1 MSGRPQEAQSVAE
14 HASYKGE
21 EFRSGDASLQQTSV
35 LGPGDGCGAKP
46 EGNANK
52 IQGAMADCNEGRPG
66 SGESSLGEMSHLQS
80 NGESPSTTVLPQTRT
95 KKCPSSRGENCSP
108 EKTFKAQ
115 ICSTAMEKSRSGSP
129 QQSVATKASGSG
141 MTSLVS
147 KVSWIIEDA
156 EGLFWI
162 ITTALQQVR
171 KEGLEPVWA
180 CWSSHVLPLLRERKI
195 LSVVVENEA
204 ISVVKSN
211 LFSLL
216 RDGTFV
222 SVVKD
227 LSLVQLIMT
236 LRQNFPSGNIF
247 RIFQDFMISSF
258 THLPRLAKAQ
268 GNKVM
273 LANASINSG
282 HVLTNE
288 DFLSP
293 HWQNMADIHDRIVT
307 EDLQVSD
314 SDVPEISSVHKDND
328 PPVETLC
335 VMGVEGVGRVL
346 HSLIEFPDS
355 LLSLHTLSPADLVD
369 TLQPVIPTLL
379 FNSQKVVAVCW
390 LSVARCRQ
398 TKPSPALLIL
408 AETGIYTL
416 TSECGLLLLFSEL
429 PLSELREVRISLAG
443 QSLCLMGATED
454 TSLHVY
460 TYSQNLTKELCGAIL
475 GVTHPGDDGLSQ
487 HPLLS
492 GDLMDMSLDWTVCVT
507 DLQLD
512 AGLRVSC
519 SFQKSLVD
527 LSYHLYQNM
536 EQEMVFLGDVHILF
550 YTTVGVCLSGCSEP
564 LAQLVLTDT
573 HLGLLQEA
581 PCSVPV
587 MPCRSHFHHLTLR
600 RRSDVRCVVVHGE
613 DQRGAARLDV
623 ILANTRPRGHQE
635 SVTEATTPSADIS
648 DSSPQAEVWKLTF
661 SCSSEA
667 ACLINHLSNV

>member
-1 MSGRPQEAQSVAE
+1 MPERPQEAQSVAE
-14 HASYKGE
+14 HASYRGE
-21 EFRSGDASLQQTSV
+21 ELRSGDASLQQTSV

-52 IQGAMADCNEGRPG
+52 IQGAMADCSEGRPG

-95 KKCPSSRGENCSP
+95 KKRPSSRGDNCSP
-108 EKTFKAQ
+108 EKTSKAQ

-129 QQSVATKASGSG
+129 QQSVAARANGSG

-162 ITTALQQVR
+162 FTTALQQVR
-171 KEGLEPVWA
+171 KEGLEPIWA
-180 CWSSHVLPLLRERKI
+180 CWSSHVLPLLRERNI
-195 LSVVVENEA
+195 LPVIVENEA
-204 ISVVKSN
+204 ISMVKSN

-227 LSLVQLIMT
+227 LSLVQLIMA
-236 LRQNFPSGNIF
+236 LRQNFPSGEMF

-258 THLPRLAKAQ
+258 THFPGLAQ
-268 GNKVM
+268 GNKEM
-273 LANASINSG
+273 LADVSLNSG
-282 HVLTNE
+282 HVLTNG

-314 SDVPEISSVHKDND
+314 SDVPEICNVHGDND

-335 VMGVEGVGRVL
+335 VMGVEVDSVL

-355 LLSLHTLSPADLVD
+355 LLSLHTLSPAELVD
-369 TLQPVIPTLL
+369 ALQPVIPTLL

-416 TSECGLLLLFSEL
+416 TSECGLLVLFSEL

-492 GDLMDMSLDWTVCVT
+492 GDLMDMSLDWTVRVT

-527 LSYHLYQNM
+527 LTYLLYQNM
-536 EQEMVFLGDVHILF
+536 DQEMVFLGDVHILF
-550 YTTVGVCLSGCSEP
+550 YTTVGVCLSSGSEP

-581 PCSVPV
+581 PCSIPV

-613 DQRGAARLDV
+613 DGRGAARLDV
-623 ILANTRPRGHQE
+623 ILANTKARGHQE
-635 SVTEATTPSADIS
+635 SVTEAATPSAHIS
-648 DSSPQAEVWKLTF
+648 DSSPHAEVWKLTF
-661 SCSSEA
+661 SCSSDA